1 MTFPSSPFRKHALS
15 FNPQNGK
22 GLFFLGFLVF
32 CGFLFSRILN
42 GMAWHRIN
50 QQNGVRPFREG
61 HLICVGEAGWVITS
75 LQDFWFWP
83 KPHGNAC
90 YAG

>member
-1 MTFPSSPFRKHALS
+1 MMKSIKVTFPFSPFRKHARS

-42 GMAWHRIN
+42 GMAWHGIN
-50 QQNGVRPFREG
+50 QQNGVRLFRDG
-61 HLICVGEAGWVITS
+61 HLIFVGEGGV
-75 LQDFWFWP
+75 
-83 KPHGNAC
+83 GN
-90 YAG
+90 Y